1 MKFASAHV
9 KVVDASVIVLIAGT
23 MCGAASYSEAATI
36 NAASCSLTHVQTAVN
51 AAVDGDKVVIP
62 NGSCA
67 WAGGIDTTKQIRIE
81 AQNYAPTPA
90 GTSGP
95 GAKSRNVTIT
105 NNSSTALFDLTTG
118 NNFSVGL
125 SGIAFLE
132 GTGNGAHFSINGS
145 GSKVAL
151 VNDIYMTV
159 KDRGWPTQQPIVW
172 NALGGVVWNL
182 VADGSAASNPTGGVG
197 TVNGGFLIKSP
208 RAWTT
213 TSTMG
218 TLDTNGTVNVYIE
231 DSTFINVSQWPDV
244 DDNGRMVMR
253 HCVLDGTWGLTHGFT
268 SNSGGR
274 HFEYYDNTFK
284 VSHNN
289 RNIAGRY
296 FWIRAGTG
304 VFTNNEVQNASNP
317 SEWGSPVQTDIGDN
331 TISWLVSA
339 GASAWVRA
347 QRVDKRERSDPDL
360 ESDRD
365 ERLQVGRSEGVGATM
380 VQLNRDIFVNSG
392 ARPGYS
398 KYAYPHPLR
407 EVVAAG
413 GGARRRTR
421 KQRLNSTIKP
431 ADRSIGA

>member
-1 MKFASAHV
+1 MKFGSVHI
-9 KVVDASVIVLIAGT
+9 KVADASVIVLIAGT
-23 MCGAASYSEAATI
+23 MCGAASYSQAATI
-36 NAASCSLTHVQTAVN
+36 NAASCSLTHVQAAVN
-51 AAVDGDKVVIP
+51 ASVDGDKVVIP

-81 AQNYAPTPA
+81 AQNYTPTPA

-105 NNSSTALFDLTTG
+105 NNSSTALFELTTG
-118 NNFSVGL
+118 NSFSVGL

-132 GTGNGAHFSINGS
+132 GTGSGAHFSINGS

-159 KDRGWPTQQPIVW
+159 KDRAWPAQQPIVW
-172 NALGGVVWNL
+172 NALGGIAWNL

-208 RAWTT
+208 RTWTT
-213 TSTMG
+213 ASTMG
-218 TLDTNGTVNVYIE
+218 TLDSNGTVNVYIE

-317 SEWGSPVQTDIGDN
+317 SQWGSPVQTDIGDN
-331 TISWLVSA
+331 TNPGSYPQARQPGYGHNGTTNISDPIRIWNQT
-339 GASAWVRA
+339 GANAYRWGVQNAWV
-347 QRVDKRERSDPDL
+347 S
-360 ESDRD
+360 
-365 ERLQVGRSEGVGATM
+365 T

-407 EVVAAG
+407 GAGSG
-413 GGARRRTR
+413 GGG
-421 KQRLNSTIKP
+421 SGGP
-431 ADRSIGA
+431 ASSALLPPSNLRIVQ